1 MDKEKEEG
9 VLGMIADAAKTSMD
23 VTPWAPDPEDKWG
36 QVLKVTAI
44 VRRALA
50 YSSKLQEVPPAA
62 PSLHAALFS
71 PPIIF
76 GQGVD
81 AAAPG

>member
-1 MDKEKEEG
+1 MN
-9 VLGMIADAAKTSMD
+9 
-23 VTPWAPDPEDKWG
+23 TPWAPDPGGKWG
-36 QVLKVTAI
+36 QVLKVIAI
-44 VRRALA
+44 VRHALA

-62 PSLHAALFS
+62 PSLHAVLFS

>member
-9 VLGMIADAAKTSMD
+9 VLGMIAAAAKTSMD

-50 YSSKLQEVPPAA
+50 YSSKLQEVPP
-62 PSLHAALFS
+62 S
-71 PPIIF
+71 
-76 GQGVD
+76 
-81 AAAPG
+81 